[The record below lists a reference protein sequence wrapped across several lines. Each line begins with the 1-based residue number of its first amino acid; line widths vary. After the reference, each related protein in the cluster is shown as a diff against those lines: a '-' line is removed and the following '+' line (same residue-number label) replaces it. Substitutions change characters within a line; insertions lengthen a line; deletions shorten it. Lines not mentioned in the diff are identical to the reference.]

1 MKLSPSLMRT
11 SLRRLVPHRDH
22 DRRGNIIILSL
33 WVLIL
38 AFAFAAFTIDIG
50 YVAVSKAQL
59 QAAIDAATLAGAMEL
74 DSNGDQAAVETAV
87 KDAVEEIAALNPVAT
102 WDGLLLDRDTD
113 IELGRRDWDAN
124 NQTFVFNF
132 GPTATPY
139 NIVRVRGRYDYVDT
153 NSGTVDRRIPVFF
166 APVMDSEKV
175 TLELS
180 SIATFQPRDV
190 MLVQD
195 YSGSMNDDTEF
206 KSTDSLGIDAITTA
220 ITNMW
225 TALGSPAYGSMP
237 FTPGWLTVGGIPED
251 TESGIPHVD
260 VEYRGDEVYVTST
273 MTLTKVVLK
282 DKNGNYETFDN
293 LSGLTGTFTDN
304 RQIRRV
310 WVQSGSNAGLSGSDN
325 GEQFDFDD
333 DDIEQYLGL
342 DAVSYPHP
350 SGSWS
355 DFINYVN
362 TSSSV
367 NEAGFR
373 YQYATMCL
381 INYWN
386 ERRANYSQ
394 TPGLWVCP
402 TQPLEASKNA
412 SDELINYIQ
421 EVSADDRL
429 GLSIYTHTNSDGAIL
444 ESALTDDLEAV
455 RPLYRQRQASHYDAM
470 TNIGA
475 GMKIAREEL
484 EANARPNAFRM
495 MVLLTDG
502 VANRPSGYAEAYAI
516 TQANL
521 CEDAEIHIMTISL
534 GLNADTTLMQQIA
547 DITGGKHFNVP
558 GGGTIDEYEAQLKA
572 VFREIAAD
580 RPLRLLPAVS
590 GSN

>member
-1 MKLSPSLMRT
+1 M
-11 SLRRLVPHRDH
+11 
-22 DRRGNIIILSL
+22 
-33 WVLIL
+33 L
-38 AFAFAAFTIDIG
+38 AFAFAALSIDIG

-74 DSNGDQAAVETAV
+74 DSNGDPSTIETKV
-87 KDAVEEIAALNPVAT
+87 KDAVEEIAGLNSVAT
-102 WDGLLLDRDTD
+102 WDGLLLDRDDD
-113 IELGRRDWDAN
+113 IELGRRDWDVA
-124 NQTFVFNF
+124 NQTYVFKF

-139 NIVRVRGRYDYVDT
+139 NIVRVTGRYDFIDT
-153 NSGTVDRRIPVFF
+153 DNGSVDRRIPVFF
-166 APVMDSEKV
+166 APAMDHDKV
-175 TLELS
+175 SMRLS

-206 KSTDSLGIDAITTA
+206 KSTDSLGINAITTS
-220 ITNMW
+220 ITSMW
-225 TALGSPAYGSMP
+225 TALGNPVYGSMP
-237 FTPGWLTVGGIPED
+237 FTPDWLTVSGVPED
-251 TESGIPHVD
+251 TETGIPHID
-260 VEYRGDEVYVTST
+260 VEYRGDEVHVTST
-273 MTLTKVVLK
+273 MALSKVVLK
-282 DKNGNYETFDN
+282 DKNGYYLTYDN
-293 LSGLTGTFTDN
+293 LSGTSGTFADN
-304 RQIRRV
+304 RQIRQV
-310 WVQSGSNAGLSGSDN
+310 WVLSGSNAVLNGTGN
-325 GEQFDFDD
+325 GEQFDFYDG
-333 DDIEQYLGL
+333 DIESYLDL
-342 DAVSYPHP
+342 DIVNYPHP

-362 TSSSV
+362 TSGNV

-386 ERRANYSQ
+386 EKRAKYSQ

-412 SDELINYIQ
+412 ADELINYIQ

-429 GLSIYTHTNSDGAIL
+429 GLSIYTHINSDGAIL
-444 ESALTDDLEAV
+444 ESGLTSDLEAV

-475 GMKIAREEL
+475 GMKVAREEL

-516 TQANL
+516 SQANL
-521 CEDAEIHIMTISL
+521 CEDAEIRVMTISL
-534 GLNADTTLMQQIA
+534 GLNADTFLMQQIA
-547 DITGGKHFNVP
+547 DITGGQHFNVP
-558 GGGTIDEYEAQLKA
+558 GGGTIEEYETQLKE
-572 VFREIAAD
+572 VFRQIAAD
-580 RPLRLLPAVS
+580 RPLRLLPAIS
-590 GSN
+590 GVE

>member
-1 MKLSPSLMRT
+1 MKLSPSWLQT
-11 SLRRLVPHRDH
+11 SLRHLAPNRHSN
-22 DRRGNIIILSL
+22 RRGNIIVLSA
-33 WVLIL
+33 WVLAM

-50 YVAVSKAQL
+50 YVALSKAQL

-74 DSNGDQAAVETAV
+74 DSNGDPAAIEAAV
-87 KDAVEEIAALNPVAT
+87 KNAVEEIAALNSVAT
-102 WDGLLLDRDTD
+102 WDGLLLDRDHD
-113 IELGRRDWDAN
+113 IELGRRDWDAAN
-124 NQTFVFNF
+124 ETFVFNF

-139 NIVRVRGRYDYVDT
+139 NIVRVTGRYDYVNTD
-153 NSGTVDRRIPVFF
+153 SGTVDRRIPVFF
-166 APVMDSEKV
+166 APVMNRDKV
-175 TLELS
+175 TMELS

-206 KSTDSLGIDAITTA
+206 KSASSLGINSITTA
-220 ITNMW
+220 ITSMW
-225 TALGSPAYGSMP
+225 TALGSPSYGSMP
-237 FTPGWLTVGGIPED
+237 FTPGWLSVNGVPAD
-251 TESGIPHVD
+251 TESGIPHID
-260 VEYRGDEVYVTST
+260 VEYRGDAVHITST
-273 MTLTKVVLK
+273 MQLEKVVLR
-282 DKNGNYETFDN
+282 DRLGYYLTFDN
-293 LSGLTGTFTDN
+293 LSGLTGTFHDN
-304 RQIRRV
+304 RQIRQV
-310 WVQSGSNAGLSGSDN
+310 WVLSGSNVALNGTGN
-325 GEQFDFDD
+325 GEQFDFFDN
-333 DDIEQYLGL
+333 DIERYLGL
-342 DAVSYPHP
+342 DVVSYPHP

-367 NEAGFR
+367 NTAGFR

-386 ERRANYSQ
+386 EQKANYSQ

-402 TQPLEASKNA
+402 TQPLEAAKNA
-412 SDELINYIQ
+412 ADELIDYIE

-429 GLSIYTHTNSDGAIL
+429 GLSIYTHSNSEGAIL
-444 ESALTDDLEAV
+444 ESALTSDLQTV

-502 VANRPSGYAEAYAI
+502 VANRPSGSAEWYAI
-516 TQANL
+516 SQANL
-521 CEDAEIHIMTISL
+521 CEAAEIRVMTISL
-534 GLNADTTLMQQIA
+534 GLNADTALMQQIA

-558 GGGTIDEYEAQLKA
+558 GGGTIAEYEAQLKE

-590 GSN
+590 SQ